1 MNLADYLSELLGQH
15 DEVSVPGLGCFVRER
30 VNGFYNDRDA
40 KFYPP
45 YHKIKF
51 TTQQKDDDTFA
62 QYVADKKNISL
73 ASSKYFAEKFI
84 VKLKEEAAK
93 GKYLFADLG
102 LFQVDN
108 DRNLVFKPHDKVAAD
123 PDFYGYPFI
132 DIERLNKPSGGDIKY
147 VYGEPGSNTA
157 ITSTP
162 PVEISESQQSFEED
176 TEGKKKTNVWL
187 IILISLAVIALA
199 LFGVYKFYPSVFD
212 KVTATYNKIIN
223 KKQDSIIPV
232 YRHEIKADTIKKAVP
247 EKDTTKATTLTA
259 TAIAA
264 DTIKPT
270 SRWAVIAY
278 KNSVK
283 KLAIDQRKRFQDKG
297 VSAEVV
303 PRDEIPGPIFRVS
316 VGTFSTESE
325 ATAKKDYLVKA
336 KMIDPNSE
344 IVQIKNQ

>member
-15 DEVSVPGLGCFVRER
+15 DEVNVPGLGCFVRER

-51 TTQQKDDDTFA
+51 ISQQIEDDTFV

-84 VKLKEEAAK
+84 VKLKEEASK
-93 GKYLFADLG
+93 GKYLFADMG
-102 LFQVDN
+102 LFQMDN
-108 DRNLVFKPHDKVAAD
+108 DHNLVFKPHEKVPAD
-123 PDFYGYPFI
+123 PDFYGYPAI
-132 DIERLNKPSGGDIKY
+132 DINRLNKPSGGDIKSIY
-147 VYGEPGSNTA
+147 AEPVVTTPVVTTQPVQ
-157 ITSTP
+157 IT
-162 PVEISESQQSFEED
+162 ENQQYFEED
-176 TEGKKKTNVWL
+176 TEGRRKTNVWL
-187 IILISLAVIALA
+187 VILISLAIIALA

-212 KVTATYNKIIN
+212 KINATYHKIIN
-223 KKQDSIIPV
+223 KKEDSIVPV
-232 YRHEIKADTIKKAVP
+232 YRHEIKADTIKKPVP
-247 EKDTTKATTLTA
+247 TKDTTSGPTLTA

-264 DTIKPT
+264 DTVKPT
-270 SRWAVIAY
+270 SRWVVIAY
-278 KNSVK
+278 KNREK
-283 KLAIDQRKRFQDKG
+283 KLAVSERKHFQDKG
-297 VSAEVV
+297 VSAEIV
-303 PRDEIPGPIFRVS
+303 PRNEIPGPIYRVS

-336 KMIDPNSE
+336 KMINPDAE

>member
-51 TTQQKDDDTFA
+51 TSQQKDDDTFA

-84 VKLKEEAAK
+84 VKLKEEASK
-93 GKYLFADLG
+93 GKYLFADMG
-102 LFQVDN
+102 LFQMDN
-108 DRNLVFKPHDKVAAD
+108 DHNLVFKPREKVAAD
-123 PDFYGYPFI
+123 TDFYGYPAI
-132 DIERLNKPSGGDIKY
+132 DIERLNKPSGGDIKS
-147 VYGEPGSNTA
+147 VYGEPVTTA
-157 ITSTP
+157 EPVQTS
-162 PVEISESQQSFEED
+162 ENQQYFEEH
-176 TEGKKKTNVWL
+176 TERRKKTNVWL
-187 IILISLAVIALA
+187 IILIVLAVIALA

-212 KVTATYNKIIN
+212 KINATYNKIIN

-232 YRHEIKADTIKKAVP
+232 YRHEIKADTIKKPVP
-247 EKDTTKATTLTA
+247 TKDTTTLTA

-264 DTIKPT
+264 DTVKPT
-270 SRWAVIAY
+270 SRWVVIAY
-278 KNSVK
+278 KNREK
-283 KLAIDQRKRFQDKG
+283 KLAVSERKRFQDKG
-297 VSAEVV
+297 VGAEIV
-303 PRDEIPGPIFRVS
+303 PRDEITGPIYRVS

-336 KMIDPNSE
+336 KMINPDSE